1 MEFHPFSYAPDFSRL
16 VLRGRN
22 VFSLGDSGRWHF
34 SFLPPNNV
42 REMQFIDVYNV
53 IRNGKKERN
62 FDLQGILLLAV
73 FDRRLGAIGIFRII
87 VWHLQKSPFYDE
99 ITFSIINTIFLIHD
113 DISCFQEKNT
123 YSCSC
128 FNFLV
133 VCFYVK
139 YLFNMHSLP

>member
-1 MEFHPFSYAPDFSRL
+1 MEFYPVSYAPDFSRL
-16 VLRGRN
+16 VPRGRN

-73 FDRRLGAIGIFRII
+73 FDRRLGANGIFRII
-87 VWHLQKSPFYDE
+87 YSLAPAKKSSVLWQNHVLDHQYHFMINYDH
-99 ITFSIINTIFLIHD
+99 SYFLEKKH
-113 DISCFQEKNT
+113 SCF
-123 YSCSC
+123 S
-128 FNFLV
+128 FLV
-133 VCFYVK
+133 LCF
-139 YLFNMHSLP
+139 

>member
-1 MEFHPFSYAPDFSRL
+1 MCGMEFYPVSYAPDFSRL
-16 VLRGRN
+16 VPRGRN

-73 FDRRLGAIGIFRII
+73 FDRRLGANGIFRII
-87 VWHLQKSPFYDE
+87 VWHLQKSRPFYDE
-99 ITFSIINTIFLIHD
+99 ITFSIINTIFFLLVMTHSI
-113 DISCFQEKNT
+113 FRKKN
-123 YSCSC
+123 
-128 FNFLV
+128 LH
-133 VCFYVK
+133 
-139 YLFNMHSLP
+139 L

>member
-1 MEFHPFSYAPDFSRL
+1 MEFYPVSYAPDFSRL
-16 VLRGRN
+16 VPRGRN

-73 FDRRLGAIGIFRII
+73 FDRRLGANGIFRII
-87 VWHLQKSPFYDE
+87 YSLAPAKKSSVLWQNHVLDHQYHFYDQLWPFVFFRKK
-99 ITFSIINTIFLIHD
+99 TQFF
-113 DISCFQEKNT
+113 
-123 YSCSC
+123 
-128 FNFLV
+128 
-133 VCFYVK
+133 
-139 YLFNMHSLP
+139 